1 MVNCH
6 IRGLLCYWLQEA
18 RLNLQALVWR
28 TVVLDSNCMNNKKS
42 KCTNLALCATGT
54 SIYKTIKG
62 LSLTQWGWD
71 KMQRVLSNA
80 FSSMKMLEF
89 QLKIHWSLFLWVQL
103 TISQHWFKWWLVTD
117 QVTNHYLN
125 QCWLEYQRIYVSLGL
140 NELKMPTHH
149 QWTSLVANMEL
160 QEVCIKSGNLLL
172 TYVCDKYNVCVLK
185 ILIYFSWWDNIFQNG
200 WWEPANSHGTFE
212 C

>member
-1 MVNCH
+1 MVNCP
-6 IRGLLCYWLQEA
+6 IRGLLCYWLQEG

-54 SIYKTIKG
+54 SVYKTIKG

-71 KMQRVLSNA
+71 KKQRALSKA

-89 QLKIHWSLFLWVQL
+89 QLKIHWTFVPMGPINNILALVQMMVW
-103 TISQHWFKWWLVTD
+103 HWPGDKPLSKPMLVKIPKHIC
-117 QVTNHYLN
+117 VT
-125 QCWLEYQRIYVSLGL
+125 QPQRVKNANS
-140 NELKMPTHH
+140 H
-149 QWTSLVANMEL
+149 QWTSLVAIMEL

-172 TYVCDKYNVCVLK
+172 TYQGY
-185 ILIYFSWWDNIFQNG
+185 
-200 WWEPANSHGTFE
+200 PAKRALSAMPKHGG
-212 C
+212 